1 MNKKTKYLFF
11 FILFNLIL
19 GCSFDTKTGIWKG
32 SEEEKMRA
40 SEIEERQRSVIDVV
54 KIYSSEDYFK
64 KEISPQKNVV
74 LTSPKKN
81 SSWPMPGLNNQNTTG
96 NFFLNGIKINF
107 LKKKIGKNKFSF
119 FKIDSHPLSYGGN
132 LILAD
137 DRGTIF
143 NVTHRGKLNWK
154 INKMRN

>member
-54 KIYSSEDYFK
+54 
-64 KEISPQKNVV
+64 
-74 LTSPKKN
+74 
-81 SSWPMPGLNNQNTTG
+81 
-96 NFFLNGIKINF
+96 
-107 LKKKIGKNKFSF
+107 
-119 FKIDSHPLSYGGN
+119 
-132 LILAD
+132 
-137 DRGTIF
+137 
-143 NVTHRGKLNWK
+143 
-154 INKMRN
+154 